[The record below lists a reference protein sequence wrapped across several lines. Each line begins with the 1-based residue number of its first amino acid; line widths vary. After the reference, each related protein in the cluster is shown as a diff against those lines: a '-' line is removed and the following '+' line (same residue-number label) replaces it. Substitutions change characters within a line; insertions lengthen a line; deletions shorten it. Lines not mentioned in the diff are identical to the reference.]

1 MNQFQGISGS
11 FPDADGAGDP
21 QEELDEELEEVAAK
35 GGDELFGAKTKIG
48 GELFGA
54 KVGGELFGEPTIH
67 PSFYRCS
74 IHGDILAQD
83 VVWGPDDLPHC
94 PECEAELGHE

>member
-1 MNQFQGISGS
+1 MNQFQGITRP
-11 FPDADGAGDP
+11 FPDSDGEEGP
-21 QEELDEELEEVAAK
+21 QEELYEELAEIAAK
-35 GGDELFGAKTKIG
+35 GGDELLGKS
-48 GELFGA
+48 
-54 KVGGELFGEPTIH
+54 TIP

-74 IHGDILAQD
+74 THGKILAQD